1 MQLTDNIHIMKK
13 IKYIVVILIGSVLT
27 SCGDDFLEPV
37 PSSGITTESYYTTE
51 EEVET
56 GLISI
61 YDALQGVNSNDL
73 NDNHA
78 VMYEF
83 YLTEMRSDNTRTKSQ
98 EGEAAQ
104 FEFYNVESTNGI
116 VANYY
121 ASFYSVIFRANVVLA
136 TLDVIEDP
144 AKVKAFEAE
153 AKFNRAY
160 AYFNLVRLFGDVPL
174 IDQVISPLDFET
186 QYTRVETSI
195 IYDLIVS
202 DLLEAVEG
210 LDDTYVTRASK
221 SAAQAMLA
229 KVYLTLGEH
238 LSAQQ
243 LCEEIINSTNFSLQ
257 GNFNDI
263 FYNERNSEII
273 FAIGYESAL
282 TDDSQ
287 NFSSEWMNGVGRTSG
302 VNYVTDEAVVVLN
315 DFGGERTQYSYR
327 IDPSQTTQNQVT
339 KYLPNGESGGDDGK
353 TFVSDATLA
362 GNDWIVLRYADVLL
376 MHVEAIMA
384 GGNSTSNGSA
394 LQSFQLVQDRAFP
407 ATAPNVKSEVT
418 KDELILERRVE
429 LAFENH
435 RLFDLIRFG
444 VAESVLSEFSAAN
457 GLGFTASD
465 LLLPIPQREINL
477 SKGLMSQNPGY

>member
-1 MQLTDNIHIMKK
+1 MRK
-13 IKYIVVILIGSVLT
+13 IKYIILLLIGGFYA
-27 SCGDDFLEPV
+27 SCGSDHLEPV
-37 PSSGITTESYYTTE
+37 PSSGITSESYYTTE

-56 GLISI
+56 GIISI
-61 YDALQGVNSNDL
+61 YDALQGVNSNSL
-73 NDNHA
+73 SDNHS

-104 FEFYNVESTNGI
+104 FEFFNVEATNGI

-121 ASFYSVIFRANVVLA
+121 ASFYSVIFRANVVLES
-136 TLDVIEDP
+136 LDVIQDP
-144 AKVKAFEAE
+144 DKLAAFEAE

-160 AYFNLVRLFGDVPL
+160 AYFNLVRLFGDIPL
-174 IDQVISPLDFET
+174 IDKVISPLDVET
-186 QYTRVETSI
+186 QYTRVATAT

-202 DLLEAVEG
+202 DLQTAVSG
-210 LDDTYVTRASK
+210 LDNTYQTRASMA
-221 SAAQAMLA
+221 AAQAMLA
-229 KVYLTLGEH
+229 KVYLTLGQH
-238 LSAQQ
+238 VMAQN
-243 LCEEIINSTNFSLQ
+243 LLEDLMSGSYSLES
-257 GNFNDI
+257 NFNDI
-263 FYNERNSEII
+263 FYNEGNSEVI

-282 TDDSQ
+282 SNDSQ

-302 VNYVTDEAVVVLN
+302 VNYVTADGVMAL
-315 DFGGERTQYSYR
+315 DTYGGERTQFSYR

-339 KYLPNGESGGDDGK
+339 KYLPNGEDGGDDGK
-353 TFVSDATLA
+353 TFVNDATLA

-376 MHVEAIMA
+376 MHAEAIMA
-384 GGNSTSNGSA
+384 GQTSTSNASA
-394 LQSFQLVQDRAFP
+394 LASFQQIQDRAWP
-407 ATAPNVKSEVT
+407 DTAPNVKTELT
-418 KDELILERRVE
+418 KEELLLERRVE

-444 VAESVLSEFSAAN
+444 EAETILSAFSAAN
-457 GLGFTASD
+457 GLGYSSTD